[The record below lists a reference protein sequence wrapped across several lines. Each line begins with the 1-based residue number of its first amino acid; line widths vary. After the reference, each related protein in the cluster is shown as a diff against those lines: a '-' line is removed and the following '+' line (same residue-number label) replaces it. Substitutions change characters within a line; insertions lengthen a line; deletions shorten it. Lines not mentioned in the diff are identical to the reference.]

1 MHSVAIDSPGSRG
14 WKVAVP
20 DLVGV
25 LRKLNAFEFGLSG
38 VVKETKFNF
47 GSMGR
52 KERKIYAETIPSS
65 P

>member
-1 MHSVAIDSPGSRG
+1 
-14 WKVAVP
+14 VP

-47 GSMGR
+47 GCMGR

-65 P
+65 A